1 MSYYYLTKYSFDVE
15 KTVFGPY
22 DNEEKAWQAM
32 EADAEEEYRIDSE
45 ENDWWT
51 EITKNKDAG
60 EITIKN
66 LFEPERTDTTE
77 FILFQI

>member
-1 MSYYYLTKYSFDVE
+1 MSYYYLTKYSFDAE
-15 KTVFGPY
+15 KSIAGPY
-22 DNEEKAWQAM
+22 KNEEEAWRAM
-32 EADAEEEYRIDSE
+32 EADADEEYRIDTE

-51 EITKNKDAG
+51 EINKNKDAG

-66 LFEPERTDTTE
+66 FFGFGETDTTE